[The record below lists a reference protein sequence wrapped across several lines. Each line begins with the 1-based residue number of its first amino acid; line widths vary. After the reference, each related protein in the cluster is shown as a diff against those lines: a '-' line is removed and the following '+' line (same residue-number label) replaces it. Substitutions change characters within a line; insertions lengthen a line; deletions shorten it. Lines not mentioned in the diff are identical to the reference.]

1 MEQPYLTRLN
11 NLAAAWPS
19 VYNRIDKHR
28 VQVMKF
34 QREPEGGTS
43 SSPAPELEP
52 IQRTFKCVRVCVYFL
67 LLLYFMYLR
76 IESPEEPVYL
86 CGSLHSHLMYLYKFN
101 SNLKPFRL
109 YDSHTEL
116 KESE

>member
-34 QREPEGGTS
+34 QRELQGGML
-43 SSPAPELEP
+43 SSPAAWVRAHPEDLS
-52 IQRTFKCVRVCVYFL
+52 VCVCVCAPFYMCVYL
-67 LLLYFMYLR
+67 LLHYMYLR
-76 IESPEEPVYL
+76 IESPEEPVQL
-86 CGSLHSHLMYLYKFN
+86 W
-101 SNLKPFRL
+101 
-109 YDSHTEL
+109 
-116 KESE
+116 

>member
-34 QREPEGGTS
+34 QRELQGGTS
-43 SSPAPELEP
+43 SSPA
-52 IQRTFKCVRVCVYFL
+52 VRVRAHSEDRPVCTCLCALSFRRVSL
-67 LLLYFMYLR
+67 LL
-76 IESPEEPVYL
+76 SPEKPVYL
-86 CGSLHSHLMYLYKFN
+86 CGSLHSHLMYLYMFK
-101 SNLKPFRL
+101 SVAVPFRV
-109 YDSHTEL
+109 YDSPTEL